1 MWGVLKLSNQ
11 LPELETQKWTT
22 GGFRVLAP
30 PAGGIG
36 QWVRSNRKVELL
48 NGRDGS
54 APASI
59 TRTQLVPFSAC
70 SSTQIQP
77 NIAPTTR
84 ERPEGGARQ

>member
-59 TRTQLVPFSAC
+59 TRTQLVPFSNSCLFIHPDTTQYC
-70 SSTQIQP
+70 SHH
-77 NIAPTTR
+77 A
-84 ERPEGGARQ
+84 